1 MTAYQERPWLGL
13 YQPGQP
19 ADITPACG
27 DALAMWR
34 GGAGAAGAAARPFLY
49 YFGTAVTGA
58 AVDADSDALAAAL
71 AARGLR
77 RGDRLALFLQ
87 NVPQF
92 VIALLAAWKL
102 GAIAVPVNPMLKE
115 RELRYVLADSGARAV
130 ISLQDLWNSVGA
142 RAAAGTEVTVAV
154 TTSPLDYLEDDQVP
168 PVLAGVSRLATP
180 GAADLGDLLR
190 EHAGQ
195 RPDPVA
201 LGPDDVALLTYT
213 SGTTGEP
220 KGAMNTHG
228 NVVFN
233 ACAFRQWMSLTP
245 RDVVLGGAPLFHIT
259 GLIAHVAVGM
269 LVPMP
274 VVLGYR
280 FEPATIIRL
289 AERYRCTFTVMAITA
304 FTALANDPSAAGAD
318 LSSLTKA
325 YSGGA
330 PIAPSIVERFE
341 REVGP
346 YIRNVYGLTET
357 TSPSHAVPFGRRAP
371 VDQASGALSVGVPV
385 FNTVARI
392 VDDDGK
398 ELPPGEAGEIATSGP
413 MVVPGYWNR
422 PDATARTLPGG
433 ELRTGDVGFM
443 DRDGWFYLVD
453 RKKDMIVASGY
464 KVWPREV
471 EDTLVRHPA
480 VREAAVIGVPDAYR
494 GETVWAYVSL
504 RPGAS
509 ATPEELTAFC
519 RAELAAYK
527 YPRRIE
533 VLPDLPKTPTGKLL
547 RRELRKRA
555 VGDLSI
561 IPSEIIDKAA
571 PLAKADKQSA
581 AA

>member
-1 MTAYQERPWLGL
+1 MVSAYQDKPWLGR

-19 ADITPACG
+19 ADITPEYA

-34 GGAGAAGAAARPFLY
+34 GGAGASGAAARPFLY
-49 YFGTAVTGA
+49 YFGTAVTGGR
-58 AVDADSDALAAAL
+58 VDADSDALAAAL
-71 AARGLR
+71 AARGVG

-115 RELRYVLADSGARAV
+115 RELRYVLADSGAKAIV
-130 ISLQDLWNSVGA
+130 SLQDLWNSVGA

-154 TTSPLDYLEDDQVP
+154 TASPLDYLEDEQVP
-168 PVLAGVSRLATP
+168 PVLAGIERQATP
-180 GAADLGDLLR
+180 GAADLGELLR
-190 EHAGQ
+190 AHAGE
-195 RPDPVA
+195 RPGPVE
-201 LGPDDVALLTYT
+201 LGPEDVAMLTYT

-259 GLIAHVAVGM
+259 GLVAHLAVGM

-274 VVLGYR
+274 IVLGYR
-280 FEPATIIRL
+280 FEPATIIKL

-304 FTALANDPSAAGAD
+304 FTALANDAAVKEAD

-346 YIRNVYGLTET
+346 YIHNVYGLTET
-357 TSPSHAVPFGRRAP
+357 TSPSHAVPFGHRAP
-371 VDQASGALSVGVPV
+371 VDRASGALSVGVPV
-385 FNTVARI
+385 FNTVVRI
-392 VDDDGK
+392 LGDDGR
-398 ELPPGEAGEIATSGP
+398 ELPPGEVGEIATSGP

-422 PDATARTLPGG
+422 PDATERTLPGG
-433 ELRTGDVGFM
+433 ELQTGDVGFM

-471 EDTLVRHPA
+471 EDTLLRHPA
-480 VREAAVIGVPDAYR
+480 VREAAVVGVPDAYR

-504 RPGAS
+504 RPGAA
-509 ATPEELTAFC
+509 ATPAELIEFC

-527 YPRRIE
+527 YPRRVE
-533 VLPDLPKTPTGKLL
+533 VLADLPKTPTGKLL
-547 RRELRKRA
+547 RRELRQRA
-555 VGDLSI
+555 AGG
-561 IPSEIIDKAA
+561 
-571 PLAKADKQSA
+571 
-581 AA
+581 

>member
-1 MTAYQERPWLGL
+1 MSGYQQRPWLGL
-13 YQPGQP
+13 YQPGKP

-34 GGAGAAGAAARPFLY
+34 GGAGAGAAAGRPFLY
-49 YFGTAVTGA
+49 YFDTPVTGA

-71 AARGLR
+71 AARGLG

-92 VIALLAAWKL
+92 VTALLAAWKL

-115 RELRYVLADSGARAV
+115 RELRYVLADSGAKAI
-130 ISLQDLWNSVGA
+130 ISLQDLWNETGA
-142 RAAAGTEVTVAV
+142 RAVAGTEVTVAI
-154 TTSPLDYLEDDQVP
+154 TTSPLDYLAGEATPP
-168 PVLAGVSRLATP
+168 PVLAGVARLATP
-180 GAADLGDLLR
+180 GAADLGELLR
-190 EHAGQ
+190 EHAGE
-195 RPDPVA
+195 RPDPVT
-201 LGPDDVALLTYT
+201 LGPGDVALLTYT
-213 SGTTGEP
+213 SGTTGDP

-233 ACAFRQWMSLTP
+233 ACTFRDWMSLTP

-259 GLIAHVAVGM
+259 GLIAHIAVGM

-274 VVLGYR
+274 IVLGYR

-289 AERYRCTFTVMAITA
+289 AELHRCTFTVMAITA
-304 FTALANDPSAAGAD
+304 FTALANDPAVAHAD

-346 YIRNVYGLTET
+346 YIHNVYGLTET
-357 TSPSHAVPFGRRAP
+357 TSPSHAVPLGRRAP

-392 VDDDGK
+392 LGDDGQ
-398 ELPPGEAGEIATSGP
+398 ELPPGEVGEIATMGP

-422 PDATARTLPGG
+422 PDATERTLPGG

-443 DRDGWFYLVD
+443 DGDGWFYLVD

-471 EDTLVRHPA
+471 EDTLLRHPA
-480 VREAAVIGVPDAYR
+480 VREAAVVGVPDAYR

-504 RPGAS
+504 RPGAA
-509 ATPEELTAFC
+509 ATPEELIEFC
-519 RAELAAYK
+519 RGELAAYK
-527 YPRRIE
+527 YPRRVE
-533 VLPDLPKTPTGKLL
+533 VLAELPKTPTGKLL
-547 RRELRKRA
+547 RRELRQRA
-555 VGDLSI
+555 SGG
-561 IPSEIIDKAA
+561 
-571 PLAKADKQSA
+571 
-581 AA
+581 

>member
-1 MTAYQERPWLGL
+1 MSGYQDRPWLGL
-13 YQPGQP
+13 YEPGQP
-19 ADITPACG
+19 TDITPNYG
-27 DALAMWR
+27 DALALWQ
-34 GGAGAAGAAARPFLY
+34 GGAGSAEAGHRPFLF
-49 YFGTAVTGA
+49 YFDTPVTGA
-58 AVDADSDALAAAL
+58 DVDADSDALAVAL
-71 AARGLR
+71 AARGLG
-77 RGDRLALFLQ
+77 RGDRVALFLQ

-92 VIALLAAWKL
+92 VIAMLAAWKL

-115 RELRYVLADSGARAV
+115 RELRYVLADSGAKAIV
-130 ISLQDLWNSVGA
+130 SLQDLWNSVGA
-142 RAAAGTEVTVAV
+142 RAAAGTSVTVAV
-154 TTSPLDYLEDDQVP
+154 TTSPLDYLTVVP
-168 PVLAGVSRLATP
+168 PLLAGVTRVATP
-180 GAADLGDLLR
+180 GAVDLAELVR
-190 EHAGQ
+190 SHAGE
-195 RPDPVA
+195 RPAPVR

-213 SGTTGEP
+213 SGTTGDP

-233 ACAFRQWMSLTP
+233 ACAFRQWMSLS
-245 RDVVLGGAPLFHIT
+245 RQDVVLGGAPLFHIT
-259 GLIAHVAVGM
+259 GLIAHIAVAM

-274 VVLGYR
+274 IALGYR

-289 AERYRCTFTVMAITA
+289 TERYRCTFTVMAITA
-304 FTALANDPSAAGAD
+304 FTALANDPSVAEAD

-346 YIRNVYGLTET
+346 YIHNIYGLTET

-371 VDQASGALSVGVPV
+371 VDPASGALSVGVPV
-385 FNTVARI
+385 FNTVVRI
-392 VDDDGK
+392 LDDAGK
-398 ELPPGEAGEIATSGP
+398 ELPPGEIGEIATSGP
-413 MVVPGYWNR
+413 MVVPGYWNK
-422 PDATARTLPGG
+422 PDATERTLPGG

-471 EDTLVRHPA
+471 EDALVRHPA

-494 GETVWAYVSL
+494 GETVWAFVSL

-509 ATPEELTAFC
+509 ATPGELTDFC

-533 VLPDLPKTPTGKLL
+533 VLSELPKTPTGKLL
-547 RRELRKRA
+547 RRELRER
-555 VGDLSI
+555 
-561 IPSEIIDKAA
+561 
-571 PLAKADKQSA
+571 A
-581 AA
+581 AAAAAGA

>member
-1 MTAYQERPWLGL
+1 MSVSSYQERPWLGL
-13 YQPGQP
+13 YQPGKP
-19 ADITPACG
+19 ADITPPFG
-27 DALAMWR
+27 DALTMWR
-34 GGAGAAGAAARPFLY
+34 GGAGAGAAAGRPFLY
-49 YFGTAVTGA
+49 YFDTPVTGA
-58 AVDADSDALAAAL
+58 VVDADSDALAAAL
-71 AARGLR
+71 AARGIG
-77 RGDRLALFLQ
+77 RGMRLALFLQ

-102 GAIAVPVNPMLKE
+102 GAVAVPVNPMLKE
-115 RELRYVLADSGARAV
+115 RELRYVLTDAGAKAI
-130 ISLQDLWNSVGA
+130 ISLQDLWHGAAA
-142 RAAAGTEVTVAV
+142 RAVAGTQVTVAI
-154 TTSPLDYLEDDQVP
+154 TTSPLDYLDGAAAPP
-168 PVLAGVSRLATP
+168 PVLAGVTRTVTP
-180 GAADLGDLLR
+180 GAADLGELLR
-190 EHAGQ
+190 EHAGE
-195 RPDPVA
+195 RPVPVTP
-201 LGPDDVALLTYT
+201 GPDDVALLTYT
-213 SGTTGEP
+213 SGTTGDP

-233 ACAFRQWMSLTP
+233 ACTFRDWMSLTP

-259 GLIAHVAVGM
+259 GLIAHIAVGM

-274 VVLGYR
+274 IVLGYR

-289 AERYRCTFTVMAITA
+289 AERHRCTFTVMAITA
-304 FTALANDPSAAGAD
+304 YTALANDPAVAGAD

-346 YIRNVYGLTET
+346 YIHNIYGLTET
-357 TSPSHAVPFGRRAP
+357 TSPSHGVPFGRRAP
-371 VDQASGALSVGVPV
+371 VDQASGALSIGVPV

-392 VDDDGK
+392 LGDDGQ
-398 ELPPGEAGEIATSGP
+398 ELPPGEAGEIAISGP

-422 PDATARTLPGG
+422 PDATERTLPGG

-443 DRDGWFYLVD
+443 DADGWFYLVD

-471 EDTLVRHPA
+471 EDTLLRHPA

-509 ATPEELTAFC
+509 ATPDELTEFC

-527 YPRRIE
+527 YPRRVE
-533 VLPDLPKTPTGKLL
+533 VLADLPKTPTGKLL
-547 RRELRKRA
+547 RRELRERTS
-555 VGDLSI
+555 GG
-561 IPSEIIDKAA
+561 
-571 PLAKADKQSA
+571 
-581 AA
+581 

>member
-1 MTAYQERPWLGL
+1 MSGYQDRPWLGL
-13 YQPGQP
+13 YQPGKP
-19 ADITPACG
+19 ADITPEFS
-27 DALAMWR
+27 DALAMWH
-34 GGAGAAGAAARPFLY
+34 GGAGAGGAAGRPFLY
-49 YFGTAVTGA
+49 YFDTAVTGA
-58 AVDADSDALAAAL
+58 TVEADSDALAVAL
-71 AARGLR
+71 AARGLG
-77 RGDRLALFLQ
+77 RGDRIALFLQ

-92 VIALLAAWKL
+92 VIAMLAAWKL

-115 RELRYVLADSGARAV
+115 RELRYVLADSGATAIV
-130 ISLQDLWNSVGA
+130 SLQDLWNSVGA
-142 RAAAGTEVTVAV
+142 RAVAGTSVTAAV
-154 TTSPLDYLEDDQVP
+154 TTSPLDYLTEGP
-168 PVLAGVSRLATP
+168 PLLAGVRPVATP
-180 GAADLGDLLR
+180 GAVDLAELVQSHRG
-190 EHAGQ
+190 A
-195 RPDPVA
+195 RPAPVT

-213 SGTTGEP
+213 SGTTGDP

-233 ACAFRQWMSLTP
+233 ACAFRQWMNLS
-245 RDVVLGGAPLFHIT
+245 RQDVVLGGAPLFHIT
-259 GLIAHVAVGM
+259 GLIAHIAVAM

-274 VVLGYR
+274 IALGYR

-289 AERYRCTFTVMAITA
+289 TERYRCTFTVMAITA
-304 FTALANDPSAAGAD
+304 FTALANDPSVAEAD

-346 YIRNVYGLTET
+346 YIHNIYGLTET

-371 VDQASGALSVGVPV
+371 VDPASGALSVGVPV
-385 FNTVARI
+385 FNTVVRI
-392 VDDDGK
+392 LDDAGK
-398 ELPPGEAGEIATSGP
+398 ELPPGEVGEIATSGP
-413 MVVPGYWNR
+413 MVVPGYWNK
-422 PDATARTLPGG
+422 PDATERTLPGG

-443 DRDGWFYLVD
+443 DHDGWFYLVD

-494 GETVWAYVSL
+494 GETVWAFVSL

-509 ATPEELTAFC
+509 ATPGELTDFC

-533 VLPDLPKTPTGKLL
+533 ILSELPKTPTGKLL
-547 RRELRKRA
+547 RRELRERA
-555 VGDLSI
+555 AG
-561 IPSEIIDKAA
+561 A
-571 PLAKADKQSA
+571 
-581 AA
+581 

>member
-1 MTAYQERPWLGL
+1 MP
-13 YQPGQP
+13 
-19 ADITPACG
+19 C
-27 DALAMWR
+27 
-34 GGAGAAGAAARPFLY
+34 GAAAPGRRGGRPPFLY
-49 YFGTAVTGA
+49 YFDTPVTGA

-71 AARGLR
+71 AARGLG

-115 RELRYVLADSGARAV
+115 RELRYVLADSGAKAI
-130 ISLQDLWNSVGA
+130 ISLQDLWNETGA
-142 RAAAGTEVTVAV
+142 RAVAGTEVTVAI
-154 TTSPLDYLEDDQVP
+154 TTSPLDYLAGEAAPP
-168 PVLAGVSRLATP
+168 PVLAGVTRTATP
-180 GAADLGDLLR
+180 GAADLGELLR
-190 EHAGQ
+190 EHAGE
-195 RPDPVA
+195 RPAPVT

-213 SGTTGEP
+213 SGTTGDP

-233 ACAFRQWMSLTP
+233 ACTFREWMSLTP

-259 GLIAHVAVGM
+259 GLIAHIAVGM

-274 VVLGYR
+274 IVLGYR

-289 AERYRCTFTVMAITA
+289 AELHRCTFTVMAITA
-304 FTALANDPSAAGAD
+304 FTALANDPAVAGAD

-346 YIRNVYGLTET
+346 YIHNVYGLTET

-392 VDDDGK
+392 LGDDGQ
-398 ELPPGEAGEIATSGP
+398 ELPPGEVGEIATRGP

-422 PDATARTLPGG
+422 PDATERTLPGG

-471 EDTLVRHPA
+471 EDTLLRHPA
-480 VREAAVIGVPDAYR
+480 VREAAVVGVPDAYR

-504 RPGAS
+504 RPGAA
-509 ATPEELTAFC
+509 ATPEELIEFC
-519 RAELAAYK
+519 RGELAAYK
-527 YPRRIE
+527 YPRRVE
-533 VLPDLPKTPTGKLL
+533 VLADLPKTPTGKLL
-547 RRELRKRA
+547 RRELRERA
-555 VGDLSI
+555 SGG
-561 IPSEIIDKAA
+561 
-571 PLAKADKQSA
+571 
-581 AA
+581 

>member
-1 MTAYQERPWLGL
+1 MSGYRERRWLRL
-13 YQPGQP
+13 YQPGKP
-19 ADITPACG
+19 SDIRPEYG
-27 DALAMWR
+27 DVLAMWR
-34 GGAGAAGAAARPFLY
+34 GGAGGGEAARKPFLY
-49 YFGTAVTGA
+49 YFDTALTGA
-58 AVDADSDALAAAL
+58 ALDADSDALAVAL
-71 AARGLR
+71 SERGMGQ
-77 RGDRLALFLQ
+77 GDRVALFLQ

-92 VIALLAAWKL
+92 VIGALAAWKL
-102 GAIAVPVNPMLKE
+102 GAIVVPVNPMLKE
-115 RELRYVLADSGARAV
+115 RELRYVLVDSGARAV
-130 ISLQDLWNSVGA
+130 IALQDLWHPVVGPA
-142 RAAAGTEVTVAV
+142 VAGTDVKVAI
-154 TTSPLDYLEDDQVP
+154 TTSPLDYLEGEGRALP
-168 PVLAGVSRLATP
+168 AVLAGVARTATP
-180 GAADLGDLLR
+180 GAADLGDLVR
-190 EHAGQ
+190 ARAGAK
-195 RPDPVA
+195 PSPVG
-201 LGPDDVALLTYT
+201 LGPQAVALLTYT

-233 ACAFRQWMSLTP
+233 ACTFRDWMSLTP

-259 GLIAHVAVGM
+259 GLIAHLAVGM

-304 FTALANDPSAAGAD
+304 FTALANDPLARTAD

-346 YIRNVYGLTET
+346 YIHNVYGLTET

-371 VDQASGALSVGVPV
+371 VDPSSGALSVGVPV

-392 VDDDGK
+392 LDEQGN
-398 ELPPGEAGEIATSGP
+398 ELPPGEVGEIATSGP

-471 EDTLVRHPA
+471 EDVLVRHPA
-480 VREAAVIGVPDAYR
+480 VREAAVIGVPDPYR

-509 ATPEELTAFC
+509 ATPEELIGFC

-527 YPRRIE
+527 YPRHVE
-533 VLPDLPKTPTGKLL
+533 VLAELPKTPTGKLL
-547 RRELRKRA
+547 RRELRQRA
-555 VGDLSI
+555 TG
-561 IPSEIIDKAA
+561 E
-571 PLAKADKQSA
+571 
-581 AA
+581 